1 MLVISSKVG
10 PIKYDRVWF
19 AEVDDELKRKSS
31 GAVSRIL
38 RSQNSPPVEKNYI
51 IDSGYTI
58 LTDLRESEEELLQK
72 TRKKVRYEINRARK
86 EGIAIDYYE
95 SKDLENNSLISEF
108 ENAYLNFC
116 KTINNADVL
125 KAYSESKIKSYIS
138 NKCIL
143 VSTAI
148 KDKCTVYHVYVFDEK
163 NVVLVYSVSDF
174 RDKDVDQY
182 VSGMANKLL
191 HYEDMLYFKRKGIVN
206 YDWGNI
212 SSKEAPNEIDNFKL
226 SFGGEITQYYNT
238 YIPKNFLGNIVL
250 YLYKKIRR

>member
-1 MLVISSKVG
+1 MLIISSKVG

-19 AEVDDELKRKSS
+19 TEVDDELKRKSS

-38 RSQNSPPVEKNYI
+38 RSRNSPPVVKNYI
-51 IDSGYTI
+51 VDSGYTV
-58 LTDLRESEEELLQK
+58 LTDLRKSEEELLQK
-72 TRKKVRYEINRARK
+72 ARKKVRYEINRARK

-116 KTINNADVL
+116 KTIHNVDVL
-125 KAYSESKIKSYIS
+125 KAYSTSKIESYIS

-148 KDKCTVYHVYVFDEK
+148 KDNCTVYHVYVFDEE
-163 NVVLVYSVSDF
+163 NAILVYSISDF
-174 RDKDVDQY
+174 RNRDVDQY
-182 VSGMANKLL
+182 ISGMANKLL
-191 HYEDMLYFKRKGIVN
+191 HYEDMLYFKRKGIVF

-212 SSKEAPNEIDNFKL
+212 SSKEAPNGIDNFKI

-238 YIPKNFLGNIVL
+238 YIPKNSLGSIAL
-250 YLYKKIRR
+250 CLYKKIRR